1 MDELGASRR
10 RQGLEAVVG
19 AASISSK
26 VTRGPW
32 CLGQTCRLGLGHAPF
47 EHNDETLYATG
58 TDSARDLRLDDGPD
72 SPTIGAPLVQRLLK
86 VSHIHLSP
94 TRVDL
99 SVTTP
104 YS

>member
-58 TDSARDLRLDDGPD
+58 
-72 SPTIGAPLVQRLLK
+72 
-86 VSHIHLSP
+86 P
-94 TRVDL
+94 TRPETCVSTMDRTRQPL
-99 SVTTP
+99 APHWFNVF
-104 YS
+104 